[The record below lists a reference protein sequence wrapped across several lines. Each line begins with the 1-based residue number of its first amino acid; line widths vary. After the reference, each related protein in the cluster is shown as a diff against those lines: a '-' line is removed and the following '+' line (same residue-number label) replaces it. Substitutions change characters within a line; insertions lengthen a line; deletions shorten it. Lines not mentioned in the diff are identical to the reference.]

1 MFKIK
6 KEDTET
12 VIRTIRVSK
21 KLNKKLIEEA
31 RINKVSVSRF
41 INEAI
46 IYALENMD
54 K

>member
-6 KEDTET
+6 KKDTDT
-12 VIRTIRVSK
+12 VVRTIRVSK
-21 KLNKKLIEEA
+21 ELNKKLIEEA
-31 RINKVSVSRF
+31 KINKISVSKL

-46 IYALENMD
+46 IYALENIE